1 MASDANQQT
10 KSDKDEEKSL
20 VSFLPRPLR
29 RPVQWLIEI
38 TTLVGAIGAV
48 IGWFGSFFSFVGKSS
63 AWQWVWAQAVS
74 LATNA
79 PQIVRD
85 AVHGI
90 GVGASWLI
98 EHYRAIVHP
107 IFDFLFDWLPFD
119 VPEGTYDLIFI
130 ASVAILS
137 LARWWRH
144 SFNEDDEDDH
154 SFITKAGPF
163 APVNALALLGLLVF
177 IPVILL
183 LSRAMDKVRPLPL
196 KFLISVVT
204 ILLYAIGLSMCV
216 WIWFVLDWLF

>member
-10 KSDKDEEKSL
+10 KPADEDKSL
-20 VSFLPRPLR
+20 VSFLPRTLR

-38 TTLVGAIGAV
+38 TTLIGALGAV

-63 AWQWVWAQAVS
+63 AWQWVWAQALS

-85 AVHGI
+85 AVHAVGA
-90 GVGASWLI
+90 GASWLI

-107 IFDFLFDWLPFD
+107 IFDFLFGWLPFE
-119 VPEGTYDLIFI
+119 VPEGAYDLIFI

-144 SFNEDDEDDH
+144 SFTEDEDAADH

-163 APVNALALLGLLVF
+163 APVNALAILGLLVF
-177 IPVILL
+177 IPFILL
-183 LSRAMDKVRPLPL
+183 LSKAMDMVRPQAL
-196 KFLISVVT
+196 KFLISLLT
-204 ILLYAIGLSMCV
+204 ILIYAAGLSMCV
-216 WIWFVLDWLF
+216 WIWFVLDWMF